1 MKQTVAISAF
11 AGMLARQSGYTVDF
25 CERFV
30 IEMFKTVADAL
41 KESSSVSIKGL
52 GKFTVDDSGNVK
64 FLPDDSFAAEIN
76 APFDCFEP
84 ELLDDSATEEMLL
97 LDNEAESENG
107 NVNDVTAG
115 ADGEDVVE
123 ENASTD
129 ENASENGTPCE
140 EEVIEDAVQY
150 DDAVKTSTDYAVA
163 TDGIDTVVN
172 DAADEAPSEVS
183 SNAASKTD
191 GLSVGKAEDNAEIN
205 DVKHEETGDC
215 HGPEFSGF
223 DDEKVTDTKKT
234 HKVRWFASGI
244 AVGAIIGA
252 ASVYFISGLGHDA
265 PSAAYISENDVTV
278 AVSSD
283 SAKSMPT
290 DMPIDMPAEPAPTVA
305 VNNMTPEPKAEVDT
319 VVYDYVTS
327 TLAQLSRKH
336 YGSYEF
342 WVYIYEEN
350 KDVISNPDRVEPD
363 TRVRIPS
370 PEKYGI
376 NAKDKASIKAAL
388 KKSQELA
395 VKKNDRK

>member
-11 AGMLARQSGYTVDF
+11 AEMLARQSGYTVDF

-52 GKFTVDDSGNVK
+52 GKFTVNDSGNVK

-84 ELLDDSATEEMLL
+84 ELLDDSATEEILL
-97 LDNEAESENG
+97 LDNDAESENG
-107 NVNDVTAG
+107 NDNDVAAG
-115 ADGEDVVE
+115 ADSEDLVE
-123 ENASTD
+123 ENASTN

-140 EEVIEDAVQY
+140 EVVEDAVQY
-150 DDAVKTSTDYAVA
+150 DDAAKTSTDYVVA
-163 TDGIDTVVN
+163 TDIIDTVVN
-172 DAADEAPSEVS
+172 DEVDEAPSEVS
-183 SNAASKTD
+183 SDLDLDEAASKTD

-205 DVKHEETGDC
+205 DVKHEETDDC
-215 HGPEFSGF
+215 NGSEFSGF
-223 DDEKVTDTKKT
+223 DDEKVTDTIKT

-252 ASVYFISGLGHDA
+252 AAVYFIPGLGHDA
-265 PSAAYISENDVTV
+265 PAAAHITENDVTV
-278 AVSSD
+278 TVGSD
-283 SAKSMPT
+283 NTKSLPT
-290 DMPIDMPAEPAPTVA
+290 DMPTETADTMA
-305 VNNMTPEPKAEVDT
+305 VNNMFPEPKAEVDT
-319 VVYDYVTS
+319 AVYDYVTS

-363 TRVRIPS
+363 TKVRIPS

-376 NAKDKASIKAAL
+376 NSKDKESVKAAL

-395 VKKNDRK
+395 VKKSNRK

>member
-11 AGMLARQSGYTVDF
+11 AEMLARQSGYTVDF

-52 GKFTVDDSGNVK
+52 GKFTVNDSGNVK

-84 ELLDDSATEEMLL
+84 ELLDDSATEEILL
-97 LDNEAESENG
+97 LDNDAESENG
-107 NVNDVTAG
+107 NDNDVAAG
-115 ADGEDVVE
+115 ADSEDLVE
-123 ENASTD
+123 ENAFTD
-129 ENASENGTPCE
+129 ENASENGTLCE
-140 EEVIEDAVQY
+140 EVVEDAVQY
-150 DDAVKTSTDYAVA
+150 DDAAKTSTDYVVA
-163 TDGIDTVVN
+163 TDIIDTVVN
-172 DAADEAPSEVS
+172 DEVDEAPSEVS
-183 SNAASKTD
+183 SDLDLDEAASKTD

-205 DVKHEETGDC
+205 DVKHEETDDC
-215 HGPEFSGF
+215 NSSEFSGF
-223 DDEKVTDTKKT
+223 DDEKVTDTIKT

-252 ASVYFISGLGHDA
+252 AAVYFIPGLGHDA
-265 PSAAYISENDVTV
+265 PAAAHISENDVTV
-278 AVSSD
+278 TVGSD
-283 SAKSMPT
+283 NTKSLPT
-290 DMPIDMPAEPAPTVA
+290 DMPAETADTMA
-305 VNNMTPEPKAEVDT
+305 VNNMIPEPKAEVDT
-319 VVYDYVTS
+319 AVYDYVTS

-363 TRVRIPS
+363 TKVRIPS

-376 NAKDKASIKAAL
+376 NSKDKESVKAAL

-395 VKKNDRK
+395 VKKSNRK

>member
-11 AGMLARQSGYTVDF
+11 AEMLARQSGYTVDF

-52 GKFTVDDSGNVK
+52 GKFTVNDSGNVK

-84 ELLDDSATEEMLL
+84 ELLDDSATEEILL
-97 LDNEAESENG
+97 LDNDAESENG
-107 NVNDVTAG
+107 NDNDVAAG
-115 ADGEDVVE
+115 ADSEDLVE
-123 ENASTD
+123 ENASTN

-140 EEVIEDAVQY
+140 EVVEDAVQY
-150 DDAVKTSTDYAVA
+150 DDAAKTSTDYVVA
-163 TDGIDTVVN
+163 TDIIDTVVN
-172 DAADEAPSEVS
+172 DEVDEAPSEVS
-183 SNAASKTD
+183 SDLDLDEAASKTD

-205 DVKHEETGDC
+205 DVKHEETDDC
-215 HGPEFSGF
+215 NSSEFSGF
-223 DDEKVTDTKKT
+223 DEEKVTDTIKT

-252 ASVYFISGLGHDA
+252 AAVYFIPGLGHDA
-265 PSAAYISENDVTV
+265 PAAAHISENDVTV
-278 AVSSD
+278 TVGSD
-283 SAKSMPT
+283 NTKSLPT
-290 DMPIDMPAEPAPTVA
+290 DMPTETADTMA
-305 VNNMTPEPKAEVDT
+305 VNNMIPEPKAEVDT
-319 VVYDYVTS
+319 AVYDYVTS

-363 TRVRIPS
+363 TKVRIPS

-376 NAKDKASIKAAL
+376 NSKDKESVKAAL

-395 VKKNDRK
+395 VKKSNRK

>member
-11 AGMLARQSGYTVDF
+11 AEMLARQSGYTVDF

-52 GKFTVDDSGNVK
+52 GKFTVNDSGNVK

-84 ELLDDSATEEMLL
+84 ELLDDSATEEILL
-97 LDNEAESENG
+97 LDNDAESENG
-107 NVNDVTAG
+107 NDNDVAAG
-115 ADGEDVVE
+115 ADSEDLVE
-123 ENASTD
+123 ENASTN

-140 EEVIEDAVQY
+140 EVVEDAVQY
-150 DDAVKTSTDYAVA
+150 DDAAKTSTDYVVA
-163 TDGIDTVVN
+163 TDIIDTVVN
-172 DAADEAPSEVS
+172 DEVDEAPSEVS
-183 SNAASKTD
+183 SDLDLDEAASKTD

-205 DVKHEETGDC
+205 DVKHEETDDC
-215 HGPEFSGF
+215 NSSEFSGF
-223 DDEKVTDTKKT
+223 DDEKVTDTIRT

-252 ASVYFISGLGHDA
+252 AAVYFIPGLGHDA
-265 PSAAYISENDVTV
+265 PAAAHISENDVTV
-278 AVSSD
+278 TVGSD
-283 SAKSMPT
+283 NTKSLPT
-290 DMPIDMPAEPAPTVA
+290 DMPAETADTMA
-305 VNNMTPEPKAEVDT
+305 VNNMIPEPKAEVDT
-319 VVYDYVTS
+319 AVYDYVTS

-350 KDVISNPDRVEPD
+350 KDVISNPDRIEPD
-363 TRVRIPS
+363 TKVRIPS

-376 NAKDKASIKAAL
+376 NSKDKESVKAAL

-395 VKKNDRK
+395 VKKSNRK